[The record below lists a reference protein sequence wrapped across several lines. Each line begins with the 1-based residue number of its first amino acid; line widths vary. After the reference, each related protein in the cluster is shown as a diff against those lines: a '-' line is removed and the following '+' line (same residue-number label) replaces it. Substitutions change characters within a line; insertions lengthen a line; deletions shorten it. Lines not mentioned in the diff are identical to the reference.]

1 MTSFDDTSA
10 DIKTKSV
17 DVLEHIWA
25 IFSWFKIM
33 VITSADF
40 VWISADVILKM
51 TIILNWGLR
60 NCVLKMEGPWILDTY
75 LFEKGLILWRYY
87 YSTAI
92 CSAIQLWKADS
103 RIKFFGPFPLP
114 SMEKSFANSI
124 FQVISL
130 IIFGEI
136 SLALASWSI
145 EKFWRLGFLHKST
158 YCLSLTF
165 QFQCHLYIYVPRTV
179 FF

>member
-1 MTSFDDTSA
+1 MSSVISRLYLLSFPSD
-10 DIKTKSV
+10 
-17 DVLEHIWA
+17 W
-25 IFSWFKIM
+25 
-33 VITSADF
+33 ITVPATDPSLLTL
-40 VWISADVILKM
+40 V
-51 TIILNWGLR
+51 TCNYGTLR
-60 NCVLKMEGPWILDTY
+60 NWTHNLQMTLWILDTY
-75 LFEKGLILWRYY
+75 LFENGLILWYY
-87 YSTAI
+87 YS

-145 EKFWRLGFLHKST
+145 EKFWRLGFLHRVHIAWV
-158 YCLSLTF
+158 LTF
-165 QFQCHLYIYVPRTV
+165 QFQCHLYIRMSHWHHTIVDGAKFWITCKRQKLLRKAGHN
-179 FF
+179 

>member
-1 MTSFDDTSA
+1 MTTDYGHMKAKSLILCSPQPQQCPLYSSSFCYPSPICLDYSSCNWPLPTNSCQLKFWNTKELNLQPSN
-10 DIKTKSV
+10 DIINTGY
-17 DVLEHIWA
+17 L
-25 IFSWFKIM
+25 F
-33 VITSADF
+33 
-40 VWISADVILKM
+40 
-51 TIILNWGLR
+51 ILNA
-60 NCVLKMEGPWILDTY
+60 
-75 LFEKGLILWRYY
+75 LILWYC
-87 YSTAI
+87 YSTAS

-145 EKFWRLGFLHKST
+145 EKFWRLGFLHRV
-158 YCLSLTF
+158 
-165 QFQCHLYIYVPRTV
+165 HIAWV
-179 FF
+179 